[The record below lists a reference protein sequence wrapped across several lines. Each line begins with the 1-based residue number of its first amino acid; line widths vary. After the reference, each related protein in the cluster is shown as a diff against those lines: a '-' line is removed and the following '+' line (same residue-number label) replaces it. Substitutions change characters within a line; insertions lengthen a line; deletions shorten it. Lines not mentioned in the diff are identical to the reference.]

1 MSPSSI
7 ASTSSPSSTS
17 STLSTAEMQ
26 VPESTATPTAAAVAE
41 PVAVPDPKELARDSE
56 AFAAIAYAEV
66 ASSYLDFRR
75 KMYHE
80 ERPSLTTNPPAY
92 PQLARSDLALFA
104 DNALRLLPPA
114 VKSAPILGGLLEHLE
129 QVADL
134 HSLSAAKCLMLHN
147 MAMATLSG
155 VTDGLQG
162 WYVEWALAS
171 AHRLSQVERDAYF
184 FAFPWDACLYK
195 SPSELAAFDT
205 AVRTGDSA
213 QIKRQVAQ
221 IGDRLIAALRDPVG
235 VQAQY
240 AFTGAESEWRK
251 MVFHLKTSAALMLAA
266 YLVTDEARA
275 LLHPRQ
281 VKPAPTS
288 VLAPLP
294 AALSNHLVRTT
305 SASS

>member
-1 MSPSSI
+1 
-7 ASTSSPSSTS
+7 
-17 STLSTAEMQ
+17 MQ
-26 VPESTATPTAAAVAE
+26 VPELTASPTPGAVAE
-41 PVAVPDPKELARDSE
+41 PATVPDPKELARDSE
-56 AFAAIAYAEV
+56 AFAATAYAEV

-75 KMYHE
+75 KIYHE
-80 ERPSLTTNPPAY
+80 ERPSLTTNPPTN
-92 PQLARSDLALFA
+92 PQLARSELALFA
-104 DNALRLLPPA
+104 DNALRLLPQA
-114 VKSAPILGGLLEHLE
+114 IKSAPILGGLLEHLE

-134 HSLSAAKCLMLHN
+134 HSLSVAKCRMLHN
-147 MAMATLSG
+147 MAMATLYG
-155 VTDGLQG
+155 VTDGLQT
-162 WYVEWALAS
+162 WYVEWTLAS
-171 AHRLSQVERDAYF
+171 AHRLSNVEQDTYF
-184 FAFPWDACLYK
+184 LAFPWDACLYK
-195 SPSELAAFDT
+195 SASDLAAFDT

-213 QIKRQVAQ
+213 QIERQVGQ

-275 LLHPRQ
+275 LLHPRE

-294 AALSNHLVRTT
+294 PTLSARLVPTT

>member
-7 ASTSSPSSTS
+7 AATSLTSSIPPIPDE
-17 STLSTAEMQ
+17 TAS
-26 VPESTATPTAAAVAE
+26 VLTATPTPADAVEAAT
-41 PVAVPDPKELARDSE
+41 VPNPNELARDSE
-56 AFAAIAYAEV
+56 AFAATAYADV
-66 ASSYLDFRR
+66 ASNYLDFRR
-75 KMYHE
+75 KIYHE
-80 ERPSLTTNPPAY
+80 ERPSLTTNPPTN
-92 PQLARSDLALFA
+92 PQLARSELALFA
-104 DNALRLLPPA
+104 DNALRLLPQT
-114 VKSAPILGGLLEHLE
+114 VKSTPILGGLLEHLE

-134 HSLSAAKCLMLHN
+134 HSLSAAKCNMLHN
-147 MAMATLSG
+147 MAMATLYG
-155 VTDGLQG
+155 VTDGLQA

-171 AHRLSQVERDAYF
+171 AHRLSHVEQETYF
-184 FAFPWDACLYK
+184 FAYPWDACLYK

-205 AVRTGDSA
+205 ALRTGDSA

-221 IGDRLIAALRDPVG
+221 IGDRLVAAFRDPVG

-251 MVFHLKTSAALMLAA
+251 MVFHLKTGAALMLAA

-281 VKPAPTS
+281 VKPVPTS

-294 AALSNHLVRTT
+294 AALSNHLVPTT